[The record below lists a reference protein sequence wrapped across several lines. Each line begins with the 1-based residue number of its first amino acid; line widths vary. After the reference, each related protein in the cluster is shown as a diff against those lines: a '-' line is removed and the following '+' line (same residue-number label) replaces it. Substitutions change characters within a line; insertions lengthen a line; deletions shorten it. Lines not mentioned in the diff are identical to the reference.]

1 MSVSILATDYLSNI
15 SHSGYCG
22 TTHYWSICS
31 LVWPFLL
38 FQNFQILFLFV
49 LENISRLLFLYHI
62 VWSSMSQLFNHNLS
76 KHFMASA
83 KNNYLLSHS
92 SSFVYVEFNGC
103 LLCSPCTLHLVH
115 IFVFFFHFQFF
126 DSFITFWHYIH
137 HELFSLVLTQFSLYP
152 WHSSGKLNHTP
163 WTLA

>member
-76 KHFMASA
+76 KHFMASE
-83 KNNYLLSHS
+83 KNNYLLSLS
-92 SSFVYVEFNGC
+92 SSFVFYVDFNGWS
-103 LLCSPCTLHLVH
+103 LCSPCTLHLAH
-115 IFVFFFHFQFF
+115 ISFHFEFF
-126 DSFITFWHYIH
+126 VSFLMSH
-137 HELFSLVLTQFSLYP
+137 FSFHNLLTLHSPWIILSGFDLIFIVSLTSE
-152 WHSSGKLNHTP
+152 W
-163 WTLA
+163 

>member
-115 IFVFFFHFQFF
+115 IFVFFFSFSVFRLFHNLLTLHSPWIILSGF
-126 DSFITFWHYIH
+126 DSIFIGSLTFEW
-137 HELFSLVLTQFSLYP
+137 
-152 WHSSGKLNHTP
+152 
-163 WTLA
+163 